1 MDTRLFD
8 AAQRGNIDYLQR
20 LLTENPLILNITLLS
35 AENPLNIAA
44 DMGHVDFVKEIIKL
58 KPVFANE
65 VNQEGFSPTHIAAAN
80 GHVEIV
86 KELMKVD
93 IKLCRLEG
101 GRQKMTPLHYA
112 AIKGR
117 AEVISAMLSDCPDC
131 IVDET
136 VRKENALHL
145 AVKNNRFEAI
155 KILGDWIKDMN
166 KEYLLNM
173 KDEQGNTVLH
183 LASWKKQREVLEM
196 LLGSGTVSS
205 GSLEVN
211 AINNSGLTA
220 LDMVLIFPSEAGDRE
235 IVEILRSAG
244 ATRARDII
252 HSTIPNNETST
263 DNPPTPERCL
273 SNRNNL
279 VEYFK
284 FKKGRDSPSEA
295 RSTLLVIAVLVATAT
310 FQVGVN
316 PPGGLWQDTNIP
328 DHTNSTSSSNAHFA
342 GQSILA
348 TTEPVGFMLF
358 VFFNSVGFSMSLY
371 MIYVLTSEFPLQ
383 FELRIC
389 LLAMYCTYGTALPCI
404 VPSNLYVSVLLTTTL
419 LSSTTSALARGARP
433 LATMLKKIFK
443 TSLIESFEVD
453 GCKIRLRA

>member
-1 MDTRLFD
+1 MLRSLHNIMDTRLFE

-20 LLTENPLILNITLLS
+20 LLTENPLILNITPLS

-220 LDMVLIFPSEAGDRE
+220 LDMVLILPSEAGDRE

-252 HSTIPNNETST
+252 HSTIPNNQTSN

-443 TSLIESFEVD
+443 DFTHRVV
-453 GCKIRLRA
+453 

>member
-58 KPVFANE
+58 KPVFSNE

-443 TSLIESFEVD
+443 DFTHRVV
-453 GCKIRLRA
+453 

>member
-1 MDTRLFD
+1 MDTRLFE

-155 KILGDWIKDMN
+155 KLLGDWIKGMN

-183 LASWKKQREVLEM
+183 LASWKKQREVIN
-196 LLGSGTVSS
+196 SS
-205 GSLEVN
+205 HVCFL
-211 AINNSGLTA
+211 
-220 LDMVLIFPSEAGDRE
+220 F
-235 IVEILRSAG
+235 
-244 ATRARDII
+244 
-252 HSTIPNNETST
+252 
-263 DNPPTPERCL
+263 
-273 SNRNNL
+273 
-279 VEYFK
+279 
-284 FKKGRDSPSEA
+284 
-295 RSTLLVIAVLVATAT
+295 
-310 FQVGVN
+310 
-316 PPGGLWQDTNIP
+316 
-328 DHTNSTSSSNAHFA
+328 SSR
-342 GQSILA
+342 
-348 TTEPVGFMLF
+348 
-358 VFFNSVGFSMSLY
+358 Y
-371 MIYVLTSEFPLQ
+371 
-383 FELRIC
+383 
-389 LLAMYCTYGTALPCI
+389 
-404 VPSNLYVSVLLTTTL
+404 L
-419 LSSTTSALARGARP
+419 LSHMVDKVFYST
-433 LATMLKKIFK
+433 
-443 TSLIESFEVD
+443 
-453 GCKIRLRA
+453 